1 MVTYSRWYIVPT
13 AGFDETDDQGAV
25 ERTYTRPKYSDEP
38 GLTGFAGAI
47 VDESIIEPSYPAL
60 IQIYPDVNDWYIVRF
75 YGDDNPGWNALN
87 NISVLGDTRNLAT
100 NASDVEAVLNQR
112 FGESLDA
119 SEWDA
124 RFFVNY

>member
-1 MVTYSRWYIVPT
+1 MVTYDRWYIVP
-13 AGFDETDDQGAV
+13 AV
-25 ERTYTRPKYSDEP
+25 EFTEIDDEGNVERVYTAPKYKDEP
-38 GLTGFAGAI
+38 GLTGFSGATVSPSI
-47 VDESIIEPSYPAL
+47 VADPYPAL
-60 IQIYPDVNDWYIVRF
+60 IDIYPDVEAWYIVRF

-100 NASDVEAVLNQR
+100 NPHDVEAVLNNL

-119 SEWDA
+119 TEWAA